1 VYRVTLTIAATDESG
16 IHFIAYSTDYGATWV
31 RSPLQS
37 QHPLDATFSLTDDFD
52 LPDSQLILFY
62 AMDNG
67 GNVPDFVDL
76 AYIDVHR
83 DNPAA
88 CVAAPS
94 LQDGRFRWHV
104 ESEHATSHY
113 EVERGAGDIW
123 TTVATDSS
131 AVGTHQ
137 LAVPAPPGEVHRLVE
152 IETSGRKIV
161 HGYAAAGEA
170 PLHSAPG
177 ERLSAS
183 ECLRRRARVSENPAM
198 HSATRQLETL
208 HRDLLII
215 TVDELLPAVQG
226 QLEPYWEARGHTVDA
241 VSVGPKLEMNVDAR
255 RQLIRSLIVLY
266 SMSRTTKNFLLVGD
280 ANDWQEFDGP
290 KTAQYWIGSWEGI
303 RQDLLAAGYPAGG
316 QPELNILPTFA
327 VADTA
332 PRGTNMAY
340 VAPYFLSDQP
350 YVEGLNAVITRWPA
364 SQEDEV
370 LSLAI
375 KVQDYDAHVFVP
387 GMSSAICYIGDLDF
401 DDPGDGQLAWQFGQH
416 VKQALL
422 SRLNVHE
429 FDRSSWSIPYW
440 LIGEAAMLWNSVN
453 DLRLV
458 AVTGS
463 LSTRYRPA
471 DILNKEE
478 MSYPFDVQALITA
491 AHLPLVLGASCSSA
505 DFART
510 ERLAAQP
517 VGSAPICEDFLFAPD
532 KGAVAWIGP
541 TCGTWQTGNEAF
553 ALTFIEELYAVP
565 ERPMA
570 LSWFEA
576 LHRVATEYPPAHP
589 VHRTAESY
597 VYLGDPLARFQP
609 PGATAAPAT
618 TRESP
623 FALGPC
629 SPNPF
634 ETDIGISF
642 SLPEPQ
648 TVEITI
654 HDIAGRKVRTLVAA
668 MLPAGAHK
676 THWTGFDDRGERA
689 APGIYFV
696 RAGSGDHELTKKI
709 VKWR

>member
-1 VYRVTLTIAATDESG
+1 
-16 IHFIAYSTDYGATWV
+16 
-31 RSPLQS
+31 SPLQS
-37 QHPLDATFSLTDDFD
+37 QHPLAASYSFIDDFD
-52 LPDSQLILFY
+52 LADSQLILFY

-88 CVAAPS
+88 SVASPS

-104 ESEHATSHY
+104 ESEQATGHY
-113 EVERGAGDIW
+113 EVERIGAGAMW
-123 TTVATDSS
+123 TTVAADSS
-131 AVGTHQ
+131 GAGAHEVAVS
-137 LAVPAPPGEVHRLVE
+137 AAPAEVHRLVE

-161 HGYAAAGEA
+161 HGYAANGQAPPRPAAGE
-170 PLHSAPG
+170 H
-177 ERLSAS
+177 RSAS
-183 ECLRRRARVSENPAM
+183 DCLRRRGPPSEKVAAHPAAREC
-198 HSATRQLETL
+198 EGL

-215 TVDELLPAVQG
+215 TADELLPAVQEH
-226 QLEPYWEARGHTVDA
+226 LEPYWEARGHTVDA

-290 KTAQYWIGSWEGI
+290 QTTQYWIGSWEGI

-327 VADTA
+327 IADTA

-350 YVEGLNAVITRWPA
+350 YVNGLDAVITRWPA
-364 SQEDEV
+364 SNEEEV
-370 LSLAI
+370 LALAV
-375 KVQDYDAHVFVP
+375 KVQDFDAHIFIP
-387 GMSSAICYIGDLDF
+387 GTSSAICYVGDLDF
-401 DDPGDGQLAWQFGQH
+401 DDPGDGQLAWQFAQH

-429 FDRSSWSIPYW
+429 FDRSAWSIPFW
-440 LIGEAAMLWNSVN
+440 LIGEAAMLWNSVS
-453 DLRLV
+453 DLRV
-458 AVTGS
+458 VTVTGS

-478 MSYPFDVQALITA
+478 TSYPFDVQALLTA
-491 AHLPLVLGASCSSA
+491 AHLPLVLGASCGSA

-510 ERLAAQP
+510 ERLASQP
-517 VGSAPICEDFLFAPD
+517 VGSTPICEDFLFAPD

-541 TCGTWQTGNEAF
+541 TCGTWQTGNEAL
-553 ALTFIEELYAVP
+553 ALTFIEELYAEP

-570 LSWFEA
+570 LSWFKARE
-576 LHRVATEYPPAHP
+576 RVAIEYPPGHP

-609 PGATAAPAT
+609 PGPTGAPSAA
-618 TRESP
+618 REDV

-634 ETDIGISF
+634 EMEVRISF
-642 SLPEPQ
+642 SLAVEQPI
-648 TVEITI
+648 EITI

-668 MLPAGAHK
+668 MLPAG
-676 THWTGFDDRGERA
+676 TQETQWTGIDERGEHV

-696 RAGSGDHELTKKI
+696 RASSGKRELTRKI